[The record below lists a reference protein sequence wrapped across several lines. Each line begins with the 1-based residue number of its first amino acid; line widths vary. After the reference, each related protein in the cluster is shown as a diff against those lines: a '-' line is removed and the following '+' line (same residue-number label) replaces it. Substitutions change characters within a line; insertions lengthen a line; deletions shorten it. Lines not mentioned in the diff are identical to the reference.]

1 MIVELNTKSNP
12 VSLLQTTEIIAPIPR
27 AVYSVLC
34 AFRRVRR
41 QATALAGVW
50 FVHQINANFLF
61 FLRAL
66 ASTSQAFSLPSW
78 AAHGLRGCRLR
89 CGGSMVVE
97 PPTGASL
104 SCLSAISPRTG
115 AVLCADSVSAAG
127 THNRRR
133 ADGRGC
139 LSLPLRSGMH
149 KNSSAPSSLRENTPP
164 PFTCA
169 HADQS
174 SAFSSSP
181 AVDSELNMCVNSV
194 GVSLCVGRRPCTMAT
209 ILIVVWQWNSPELD
223 DTGRWALHWWIWA
236 DFFLMS
242 CM

>member
-1 MIVELNTKSNP
+1 MFLKSNTKIKC
-12 VSLLQTTEIIAPIPR
+12 VSLPQTTEIIAPIPR
-27 AVYSVLC
+27 AAYSVLC
-34 AFRRVRR
+34 AFRRVCR

-61 FLRAL
+61 FSFFFLCIGFYIASLLAATVSRARAPRL
-66 ASTSQAFSLPSW
+66 QAQVRRLHDRDSAAAASII
-78 AAHGLRGCRLR
+78 
-89 CGGSMVVE
+89 VD

-104 SCLSAISPRTG
+104 SCLSAISQRTG
-115 AVLCADSVSAAG
+115 VVLCADAVSAAE

-139 LSLPLRSGMH
+139 LPLPSRSGMQ
-149 KNSSAPSSLRENTPP
+149 KNSSAQSSLRGNTLP
-164 PFTCA
+164 PFICA

-194 GVSLCVGRRPCTMAT
+194 GVSLCVGRRPYTMAT
-209 ILIVVWQWNSPELD
+209 IVV
-223 DTGRWALHWWIWA
+223 
-236 DFFLMS
+236 
-242 CM
+242 